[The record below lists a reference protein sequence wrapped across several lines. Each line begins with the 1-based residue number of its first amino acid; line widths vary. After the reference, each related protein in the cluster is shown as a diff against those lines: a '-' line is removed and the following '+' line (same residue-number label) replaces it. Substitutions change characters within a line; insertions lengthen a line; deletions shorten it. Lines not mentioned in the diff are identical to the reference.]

1 MDFVGSMISNSLP
14 QVNLGIGDK
23 FNRASQKM
31 NDSYNNLKN
40 KASTGYQNIKNNSN
54 IDYNNIRDRANNGF
68 QNIRDNASMGYQN
81 IREKA
86 NTGFQNIRD
95 NASTGYQNMKN
106 NSNIDYNNIR
116 ERASNGFDNIRNN
129 ASIGYQNIR
138 DNANMEYDN
147 IREKASTGYQNIR
160 DNASMGYD
168 NIREKAST
176 GYQNIRD
183 NAKTGYQNMKNN
195 ASIGYDNVKN
205 RVSNGYDN
213 IVNSACNSK
222 SENTITIN
230 GELYVK
236 ANQSNNQGGKGKKNT
251 RKSPSKKSH
260 KKSPLKKSPTKK
272 SSPKKSPKKSTKRI
286 TKGGN
291 PGNLETLCVTFN
303 VGSINFNDSL
313 VREEV
318 NANIRNLFIKTEYP
332 DLIVIGLQE
341 SSKEVT
347 DKISSLFIETSKSK
361 APEGYIEFYKT
372 YGLSPLKPSVA
383 MVVLLN
389 PLYKYNVKSYQAEKS
404 ATGSYQFDTLNLT
417 KGGVWTTLMICG
429 QGAGLCKYI
438 TFINSHLPS
447 DPSKVDKRVNGI
459 KQLLEKSKTSSN
471 TNIVYMGDLNF
482 RVDNDDTDL
491 RKVPDIGSRI
501 SKIKCERKLDINNK
515 EIEEMV
521 DTMNNAQLK
530 DYNCENI
537 SGKEVGCKINSN
549 NVIKD
554 QLLTKINPNQYSNE
568 LVFGNIKLQESNITF
583 CPSCRYDEND
593 PRNRN
598 STELYYDGKR
608 VPSWCD
614 RILYWTPKQ
623 EIIAKEYFTHPISI
637 KSDHKSVY
645 QRFDIPLN

>member
-14 QVNLGIGDK
+14 QINLGIGDK

-31 NDSYNNLKN
+31 NNSYNNLKN
-40 KASTGYQNIKNNSN
+40 KANTGYQNMKNNPNIDYNNIKERANTGFQNMRNNASTGFDNIREKASMGYQNIRDNVNNGYQNIRDNAN
-54 IDYNNIRDRANNGF
+54 IDYNNIRERASTGY
-68 QNIRDNASMGYQN
+68 QNVRDNASMGYQN
-81 IREKA
+81 MRDNA

-95 NASTGYQNMKN
+95 NASIGYQNM
-106 NSNIDYNNIR
+106 
-116 ERASNGFDNIRNN
+116 
-129 ASIGYQNIR
+129 
-138 DNANMEYDN
+138 
-147 IREKASTGYQNIR
+147 REKASTGYQNI
-160 DNASMGYD
+160 
-168 NIREKAST
+168 
-176 GYQNIRD
+176 
-183 NAKTGYQNMKNN
+183 KNN
-195 ASIGYDNVKN
+195 ASMGYDNVKN

-236 ANQSNNQGGKGKKNT
+236 ANQSNNQGGKGKKNNRKSPSKKSST
-251 RKSPSKKSH
+251 KSSPKKSPSKKSH
-260 KKSPLKKSPTKK
+260 KKSSTK
-272 SSPKKSPKKSTKRI
+272 SSPKKSPKKSIKRI

-372 YGLSPLKPSVA
+372 YGLSSLKPSVA
-383 MVVLLN
+383 LVVLLN
-389 PLYKYNVKSYQAEKS
+389 PLYKYNVKPYQAEKS

-429 QGAGLCKYI
+429 QSAGLCKYI

-459 KQLLEKSKTSSN
+459 KQLLEKSKTSSSS
-471 TNIVYMGDLNF
+471 NIVYMGDLNF

-554 QLLTKINPNQYSNE
+554 QLLSKINPNQYSNE

-623 EIIAKEYFTHPISI
+623 DIIAKEYFTHPISI